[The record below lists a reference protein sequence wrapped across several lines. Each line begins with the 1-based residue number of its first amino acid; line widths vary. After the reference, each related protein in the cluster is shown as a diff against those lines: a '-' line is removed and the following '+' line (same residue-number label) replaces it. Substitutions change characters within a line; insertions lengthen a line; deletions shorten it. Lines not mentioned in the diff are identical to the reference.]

1 MLDTCDD
8 LVRAGEARNAD
19 AAMLL
24 CEHERPDVILMDLV
38 MPGKDGIVATH
49 EILRRHPEIKVIAL
63 TSFDTKGMVEQALKA
78 GAISYLKKNVSM
90 HELADAIR
98 AAYMGRSTLSPE
110 ATQELIAATV
120 RPPQLGHDLTDRERE
135 VLDLL
140 IRGLNNREIAIGHD
154 LTDREREVLDLL
166 IRGLNNREI
175 ANELVIS
182 RSTVK
187 HHVSSVLSKLKA
199 TNRARGGRNRHRTSS
214 GHLTYRTMAHFTSDK
229 ILGALDEHQGVFGY
243 AENAT
248 HQATTPGDSSACA

>member
-1 MLDTCDD
+1 MVETKTIRVLIVDDHDMVRDGLGLMLDTCDD

-140 IRGLNNREIAIGHD
+140 IRGLNNREIA
-154 LTDREREVLDLL
+154 
-166 IRGLNNREI
+166 
-175 ANELVIS
+175 NELVIS

-199 TNRARGGRNRHRTSS
+199 TNRAEAVAIAMEHR
-214 GHLTYRTMAHFTSDK
+214 LA
-229 ILGALDEHQGVFGY
+229 I
-243 AENAT
+243 
-248 HQATTPGDSSACA
+248 

>member
-140 IRGLNNREIAIGHD
+140 IRGLNNREIA
-154 LTDREREVLDLL
+154 
-166 IRGLNNREI
+166 
-175 ANELVIS
+175 NELVIS

>member
-1 MLDTCDD
+1 MVEIKTIRVLIVDDHDMVRDGLGLMLDTCDD
-8 LVRAGEARNAD
+8 LARAGEARNAD

-38 MPGKDGIVATH
+38 MPGKDGILATR
-49 EILRRHPEIKVIAL
+49 EILRRHPEVKVIAL
-63 TSFDTKGMVEQALKA
+63 TSFDTNGMVEQALKA

-140 IRGLNNREIAIGHD
+140 IQ
-154 LTDREREVLDLL
+154 
-166 IRGLNNREI
+166 GLNNREI
-175 ANELVIS
+175 ANRLVIS

-187 HHVSSVLSKLKA
+187 HHVSSVLSKLNA
-199 TNRARGGRNRHRTSS
+199 TNRAEAVAIAMEQRLVT
-214 GHLTYRTMAHFTSDK
+214 
-229 ILGALDEHQGVFGY
+229 
-243 AENAT
+243 
-248 HQATTPGDSSACA
+248 